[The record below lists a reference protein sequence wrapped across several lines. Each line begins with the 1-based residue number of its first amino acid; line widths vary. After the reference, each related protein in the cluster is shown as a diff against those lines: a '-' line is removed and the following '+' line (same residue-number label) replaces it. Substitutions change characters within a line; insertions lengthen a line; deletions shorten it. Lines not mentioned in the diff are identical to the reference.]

1 MNPLHS
7 CEVAMRDMFAA
18 RGIDVTV
25 SDLPPLVRGDFTA
38 CAPFTC
44 PHGSQLWPEPTGE
57 QIATWAQR
65 RVS

>member
-1 MNPLHS
+1 
-7 CEVAMRDMFAA
+7 MRDMFAA
-18 RGIDVTV
+18 RGIDVNV

-38 CAPFTC
+38 CAPFVC